1 MAENSNLQIYEFE
14 SHLDLLT
21 KMLLK
26 MQVINL

>member
-21 KMLLK
+21 KM
-26 MQVINL
+26 VIENASN

>member
-21 KMLLK
+21 KM
-26 MQVINL
+26 IIENASN